1 MLINIGQEPDRLTLE
16 SDTGIPIYLQE
27 LESLQKAMEPLQ
39 DSILALATLTATA
52 NGAELTA
59 MTEILVGMRA
69 SDTHLRA
76 RLFVL
81 QVART
86 YSWEH
91 AHKMSRRKAGEYEDP
106 DLAKVLEE
114 MDKKEEKNKRELE
127 KDRKKAADGAKR
139 AKFSGPQFSRGA
151 QNFGG
156 YRSPLAATYAGGRSQ
171 GANNNYGYRSAGG
184 TRPRQADEDK
194 KCNNC
199 QEKGHFWRACPSR
212 K

>member
-1 MLINIGQEPDRLTLE
+1 
-16 SDTGIPIYLQE
+16 
-27 LESLQKAMEPLQ
+27 MEPLQ
-39 DSILALATLTATA
+39 DSILALATLATLAATA
-52 NGAELTA
+52 NGEGLAS
-59 MTEILVGMRA
+59 MTEVLAGMRA

-114 MDKKEEKNKRELE
+114 MDKKEEKSKRESE
-127 KDRKKAADGAKR
+127 KDRRKAAEGAKR
-139 AKFSGPQFSRGA
+139 GRFSGPQFNRGA
-151 QNFGG
+151 QNYGG
-156 YRSPLAATYAGGRSQ
+156 YRSPLATSYTGGRSQ
-171 GANNNYGYRSAGG
+171 GASNSYGYRSAGG